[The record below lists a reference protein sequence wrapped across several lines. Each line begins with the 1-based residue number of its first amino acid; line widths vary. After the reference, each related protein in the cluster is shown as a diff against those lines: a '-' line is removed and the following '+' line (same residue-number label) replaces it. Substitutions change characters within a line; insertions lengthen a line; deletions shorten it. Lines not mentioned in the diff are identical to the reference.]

1 MKKLFN
7 ITTSFLRRVLTPTN
21 VSKAI
26 VIFLVGFFS
35 RFLINNYLSVNVFTE
50 YLTLVSITFYSVFAA
65 FVVFVHELFSFFNIS
80 IIPNFILTICS
91 KIGIGLRYIF
101 LEPFIWVYSRTWGKK
116 VPILYMNDP
125 RTSADNSSVYV
136 GNDQHHYSSVR
147 GSNHVDSYY
156 NRIAQQNPYQVAY
169 SSVNR
174 IPHPSHYPCE
184 SYDPNFDTQSYTNE
198 YVDHN
203 VSQHNSYDN
212 TSNQEDSTWYF
223 CVDSINENGVD
234 RNFYTPSNQ
243 PDAPEM
249 SNLTTPCTMTPLFGS
264 SEQINQYS
272 NQNSQSSVAFTN
284 STSHATVGDNLSES
298 HVNWP
303 ARRYHVS
310 RAIQS
315 NLLEPQFLKEE
326 VRIPSSKIEGKVSLG
341 IKYFESKSNVQS
353 LYVKYHDIA
362 KRKFF
367 WKIWEKNHGNYDSY
381 EEFKR
386 NFDPKM
392 NIWKEIAKT
401 TKSDLSKDIR
411 DLLDTNPFGTRHH
424 TVTPRDINKVSYTTA
439 QARLNEINARRNRST
454 RLPRK

>member
-1 MKKLFN
+1 
-7 ITTSFLRRVLTPTN
+7 
-21 VSKAI
+21 
-26 VIFLVGFFS
+26 
-35 RFLINNYLSVNVFTE
+35 
-50 YLTLVSITFYSVFAA
+50 
-65 FVVFVHELFSFFNIS
+65 
-80 IIPNFILTICS
+80 
-91 KIGIGLRYIF
+91 
-101 LEPFIWVYSRTWGKK
+101 
-116 VPILYMNDP
+116 MNDP
-125 RTSADNSSVYV
+125 RTSTDNSSVYV

-169 SSVNR
+169 SSVSR

-184 SYDPNFDTQSYTNE
+184 NYDPNFDTQSYTDE

-203 VSQHNSYDN
+203 VSQHNSYHN

-249 SNLTTPCTMTPLFGS
+249 SNLTTPSTMTPLFGS

-284 STSHATVGDNLSES
+284 DTGHATVGSNLSES

-303 ARRYHVS
+303 ARRYHVN
-310 RAIQS
+310 RAVQS
-315 NLLEPQFLKEE
+315 NLLEPQFIKEE
-326 VRIPSSKIEGKVSLG
+326 VRVPSSKIEGKVSLG
-341 IKYFESKSNVQS
+341 IKYLESKSNVQS

-367 WKIWEKNHGNYDSY
+367 WKIWEKGRGNYDSY
-381 EEFKR
+381 DEFKK

-392 NIWKEIAKT
+392 NIWKEIAKA
-401 TKSDLSKDIR
+401 TKSDLSR
-411 DLLDTNPFGTRHH
+411 DVQSLLDTNPFGTKQR
-424 TVTPRDINKVSYTTA
+424 TVVPRDINKVSYTTA

-454 RLPRK
+454 RIPRK